1 MLYSFAVCSDNEKE
15 GDLDRNIQWQ
25 ILGNCSP
32 THTIQE
38 NISLG
43 QKLLF
48 KVGLGE
54 GEVGSLPESYSDPLN
69 SLEVLVLS
77 PILTTGRKIINSY
90 WMKILMIS
98 RKIKAKVSVISQA
111 KCRG

>member
-15 GDLDRNIQWQ
+15 GDLDRNIQWK
-25 ILGNCSP
+25 ILGSCSP

-69 SLEVLVLS
+69 LLEVLVLS

-90 WMKILMIS
+90 WMKFFVIS
-98 RKIKAKVSVISQA
+98 RIIKVKVSAISQA
-111 KCRG
+111 EGRG